1 MIEEERNKLNII
13 KEELTINLINIL
25 GNRSIYVLSTIML
38 ITLYPLLLNHRS
50 VVPVYFDRYSTR
62 AIIII
67 IIYMVVCITTFILA
81 INTNKIKIRL
91 QRIFNTN

>member
-1 MIEEERNKLNII
+1 MI
-13 KEELTINLINIL
+13 KEEMTINLINIL
-25 GNRSIYVLSTIML
+25 GNRTIYILSTIML
-38 ITLYPLLLNHRS
+38 IIFYPLLLNHRS
-50 VVPVYFDRYSTR
+50 LVPVYFGRYSTK

-67 IIYMVVCITTFILA
+67 VIYMVVCITTFILA